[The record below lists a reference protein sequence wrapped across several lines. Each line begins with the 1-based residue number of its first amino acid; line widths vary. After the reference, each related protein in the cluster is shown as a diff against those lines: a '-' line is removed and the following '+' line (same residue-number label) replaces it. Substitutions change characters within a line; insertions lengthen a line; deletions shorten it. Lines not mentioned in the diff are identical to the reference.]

1 MSQRFNLGDVAETE
15 KEMDDDD
22 EKDYLLRKRKKHRVL
37 ATDKTR
43 RFTSLLSGQGGSA

>member
-15 KEMDDDD
+15 KEMDDG
-22 EKDYLLRKRKKHRVL
+22 KRDYLLRKRKKHRVL